1 MGMKTKMGL
10 HYHAFNAEI
19 SNGIEN
25 ENSFWW
31 DTILS

>member
-1 MGMKTKMGL
+1 MKTKMGI

-25 ENSFWW
+25 ENSF
-31 DTILS
+31 